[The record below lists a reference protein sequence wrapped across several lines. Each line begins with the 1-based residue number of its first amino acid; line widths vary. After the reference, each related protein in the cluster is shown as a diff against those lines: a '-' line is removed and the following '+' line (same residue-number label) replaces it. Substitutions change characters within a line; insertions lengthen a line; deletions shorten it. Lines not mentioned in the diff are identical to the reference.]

1 MILTRLE
8 LTTRFLVGRA
18 LMLYT
23 ANVVMMKYMA
33 KKAMM
38 NCMESLAPT
47 LYMGDLGKI
56 FSLGILDM
64 LSGDTLLG
72 HH

>member
-23 ANVVMMKYMA
+23 TNVVVMKYMV
-33 KKAMM
+33 KKVKM
-38 NCMESLAPT
+38 NCTKILAPT
-47 LYMGDLGKI
+47 LYMGGTGEI
-56 FSLGILDM
+56 FS
-64 LSGDTLLG
+64 
-72 HH
+72 